1 MTMNMTVK
9 DLAVLAAQN
18 GLSVD
23 IIGDGDGE
31 TYYVGL
37 NIDATRNSGTGVFF
51 VRKQGSN
58 ELENFTCET
67 QD

>member
-1 MTMNMTVK
+1 MKVK

-51 VRKQGSN
+51 VLK
-58 ELENFTCET
+58 
-67 QD
+67 